1 MLIVIIHKPDK
12 QTGMLTRLSNKPLKL
27 EYNAG
32 LNKLVDELWKAATGK
47 CSFALNTHSEV
58 RNKP

>member
-1 MLIVIIHKPDK
+1 MGMLIVIIHKPDK

-32 LNKLVDELWKAATGK
+32 LNKLVDEL
-47 CSFALNTHSEV
+47 
-58 RNKP
+58 